1 MHDHL
6 TGRLGAAAG
15 ALLLLVMLAGCTSA
29 GGTTGHARE
38 TSAADGSR
46 PEGGDTTA
54 AALTYGAGPVEDRSV
69 TYQSD
74 VVLVEGG
81 AGAIRSASPD
91 GLTWTIDGQAAG
103 ASDVEVGKVMYVTS
117 RAVGRVVRIRPEGGD
132 LAVTLAPVSLTEV
145 FRDAHFHTDRKID
158 PSATLYQEVP
168 DRPGAVSVPAGAARS
183 AAPSASTAAFT
194 ARPAAL
200 TRNAGAVVSLGRP
213 RFVSADADRLP
224 PARENSVT
232 WSHGGWEVQPE
243 SSPGELGLKIGHEA
257 GDGLKAFIDFSLHT
271 SDLRVRSDVS
281 ISNGRMGSG
290 STFVVE
296 GVDGFSI
303 DISAGAANGADDNKK
318 VRVEVPVELTV
329 PVLPGEPLMY
339 SNTWKFVVGTA
350 LSGKNTTVTAGGTWR
365 LDGPLGIVDG
375 KLVTPRLTVVKPIM
389 DSIGGVSVGVSG
401 VAAAVEAKFQLGLG
415 IPAAFAG
422 PYAKFV
428 MDTGVANGSALGSAR
443 PVQIGAA
450 GCQGRCGV
458 RPHGVVG
465 GTQGTPETS
474 SGGREDRNRERKPEA
489 VLQRFP
495 DPSERPAVRRLELNS
510 GGRTGGIHG
519 TGPDMG
525 LLGLTLHRTRG
536 THHDHGH
543 DRTVRDS
550 RRCRPQT
557 TTPAPG
563 SHDHRRTGR
572 HGSGPAG
579 GPHDTHP
586 LGLSAARAAP
596 AHRLLGGPYR
606 LFGHRQQT
614 DSAADA
620 L

>member
-145 FRDAHFHTDRKID
+145 FRDAHLHTDRKID

-318 VRVEVPVELTV
+318 IRVEVPVELTV

-428 MDTGVANGSALGSAR
+428 MDTGVANGSALGSPLAR
-443 PVQIGAA
+443 CRSARLDAKAGA
-450 GCQGRCGV
+450 G
-458 RPHGVVG
+458 
-465 GTQGTPETS
+465 
-474 SGGREDRNRERKPEA
+474 
-489 VLQRFP
+489 F
-495 DPSERPAVRRLELNS
+495 
-510 GGRTGGIHG
+510 
-519 TGPDMG
+519 
-525 LLGLTLHRTRG
+525 GLTVSSEVLKALRKLL
-536 THHDHGH
+536 
-543 DRTVRDS
+543 
-550 RRCRPQT
+550 
-557 TTPAPG
+557 
-563 SHDHRRTGR
+563 
-572 HGSGPAG
+572 PAG
-579 GPHDTHP
+579 AKIETESESLKPYFSASQTLPNVP
-586 LGLSAARAAP
+586 LCVGS
-596 AHRLLGGPYR
+596 
-606 LFGHRQQT
+606 
-614 DSAADA
+614 S
-620 L
+620 